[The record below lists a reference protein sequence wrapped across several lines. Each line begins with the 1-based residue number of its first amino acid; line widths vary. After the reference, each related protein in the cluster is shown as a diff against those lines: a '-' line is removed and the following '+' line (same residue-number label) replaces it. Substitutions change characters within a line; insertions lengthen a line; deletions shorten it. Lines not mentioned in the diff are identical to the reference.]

1 MAGRISISPEQM
13 QTRIGEVNRAEQ
25 DYTAVF
31 QKMQGIVTNLQS
43 EWEGEASRGFAE
55 QFDRLKSQSFQPM
68 KQLFED
74 IQKQMQETL
83 RVIQD
88 LDQQMAGKFRG

>member
-13 QTRIGEVNRAEQ
+13 QARIGEVNRAEQ

-55 QFDRLKSQSFQPM
+55 QFDRLKNQSFQPM
-68 KQLFED
+68 KQFFED
-74 IQKQMQETL
+74 IQKQM
-83 RVIQD
+83 
-88 LDQQMAGKFRG
+88 

>member
-1 MAGRISISPEQM
+1 MAGQISITPEQM
-13 QTRIGEVNRAEQ
+13 QARIGEVNRAEQ

-31 QKMQGIVTNLQS
+31 QKMQGIMSNLQT
-43 EWEGEASRGFAE
+43 EWHGEASRGFSE
-55 QFDRLKSQSFQPM
+55 QFDRLKSQSFEPM
-68 KQLFED
+68 KRLFED
-74 IQKQMQETL
+74 LGKQMQETL

>member
-1 MAGRISISPEQM
+1 MAGRISISPEQF

-25 DYTAVF
+25 DFVAVF
-31 QKMQGIVTNLQS
+31 QKMQGVVSNLQT

-55 QFDRLKSQSFQPM
+55 QFDRLKNQSFEPM
-68 KQLFED
+68 KRLMED
-74 IQKQMQETL
+74 IQKQMQDTL

-88 LDQQMAGKFRG
+88 LDAQIAGKMRG